1 MERAK
6 AIQINV
12 TNRHEYHP
20 KGRQLVPLE
29 YPELNHPY

>member
-12 TNRHEYHP
+12 TNRHP